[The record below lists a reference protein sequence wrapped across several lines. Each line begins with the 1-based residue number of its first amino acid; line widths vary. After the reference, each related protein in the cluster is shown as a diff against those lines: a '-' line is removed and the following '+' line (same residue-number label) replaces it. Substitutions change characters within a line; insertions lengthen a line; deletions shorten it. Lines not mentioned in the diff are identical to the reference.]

1 MRHVTSDLPRW
12 QEMVWSYGPK
22 PPLQAAAALR
32 PDGRYALAV
41 VNDTTGISAARTSWD
56 QPTDYRVTFAVPE
69 LAGQHGIAFDLCR
82 TNAEVQAQCGET
94 AMLEDGRLTLEL
106 DSLELITLVSRE
118 PVR

>member
-41 VNDTTGISAARTSWD
+41 VNDTPGITAARTSWD
-56 QPTDYRVTFAVPE
+56 PPTDYRVTFAVPE
-69 LAGQHGIAFDLCR
+69 LAGAGERDLR
-82 TNAEVQAQCGET
+82 PLPHQRRGPG
-94 AMLEDGRLTLEL
+94 AMRRDRRARGR
-106 DSLELITLVSRE
+106 
-118 PVR
+118 PVTIRARRASS